1 MKGTRIVFSHNLNQG
16 KYEALNAQ
24 ARLLGQLRSE
34 IWQRFGSINGVGV
47 FHRTIRDEWVK
58 IRNFFPVE
66 ELIAERREAA
76 KDKYASYNVYYG
88 VQFIPFWHSLFTKIL
103 ALFLSNLTF
112 NIIML

>member
-47 FHRTIRDEWVK
+47 FHRTIRDEWV
-58 IRNFFPVE
+58 
-66 ELIAERREAA
+66 
-76 KDKYASYNVYYG
+76 
-88 VQFIPFWHSLFTKIL
+88 
-103 ALFLSNLTF
+103 
-112 NIIML
+112 